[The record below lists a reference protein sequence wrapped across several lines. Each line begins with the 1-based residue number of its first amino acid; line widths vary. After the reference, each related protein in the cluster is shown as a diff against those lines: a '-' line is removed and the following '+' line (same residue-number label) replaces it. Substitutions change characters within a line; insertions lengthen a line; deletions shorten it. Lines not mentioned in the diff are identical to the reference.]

1 MSEWHIP
8 EELLERFLRL
18 EASRQ
23 ESKQVVRHLL
33 SGCPQCLELA
43 HRAALESGLFTPLE
57 PGRKAGWEQAYAEV
71 FTRALAF
78 ATEEEQKL
86 ALEKLRGWA
95 QWAQLEP
102 LNPQMRFVRVESD
115 SRFHTFGL
123 YDRLLEASRWHRR
136 TEPAEAVDI
145 VRLAV
150 LVAERLDPATLGESR
165 IADLKAAV
173 WAELGNAKRIAED
186 FEGARRAFNEAWRI
200 LDGGTGDPTEQARL
214 ISLEA
219 SYMKDIGEFEVA
231 ESSLEEALQLYQKV
245 QDTHAQGRI
254 LLQMGESIGH
264 IHPERGVS
272 HLRKALA
279 LIDASTEP
287 LLELC
292 AQHALSQFLSD
303 SGHPEEAL
311 VLLERSRPLYKQF
324 RDDLTQLRLHWVEGK
339 IAYRLGEYEEAESI
353 FAQLWEELRARNL
366 NQEVVLVT
374 IDLAQV
380 LASKGQPERAA
391 QLAAEC
397 YSIMKNWGL
406 HKDALAAWLVFQEAL
421 SQERG
426 IREIFGRAG
435 EYYRRHWFMPARF
448 EPGKL

>member
-18 EASRQ
+18 KASRQ
-23 ESKQVVRHLL
+23 ESQQIVRHLL

-57 PGRKAGWEQAYAEV
+57 TGQQAGWEQAYAEV

-102 LNPQMRFVRVESD
+102 LNPQLRFVRVESD

-123 YDRLLEASRWHRR
+123 YERLLEAARWYSRI
-136 TEPAEAVDI
+136 EPAEGVDI
-145 VRLAV
+145 VSLAIV
-150 LVAERLDPATLGESR
+150 VAERLDPAELGEKR
-165 IADLKAAV
+165 TADIKAA
-173 WAELGNAKRIAED
+173 ALASLGNAKRIAED
-186 FEGARRAFNEAWRI
+186 FEGARRAFNEAWRV
-200 LDGGTGDPTEQARL
+200 LESGTGDPEEKGRL
-214 ISLEA
+214 ISFEA
-219 SYMKDIGEFEVA
+219 SYMKDIGEFETA
-231 ESSLEEALQLYQKV
+231 EASLEEALQLYQKIH
-245 QDTHAQGRI
+245 DTHGQGRI
-254 LLQMGESIGH
+254 LFQMGDVIGYVN
-264 IHPERGVS
+264 PARGVS
-272 HLRKALA
+272 QIQKALL
-279 LIDASTEP
+279 LIDPAKEP
-287 LLELC
+287 RLEMYVK
-292 AQHALSQFLSD
+292 HDLSLFLAE

-311 VLLERSRPLYKQF
+311 AILERNRPLFEQF
-324 RDDLTQLRLHWVEGK
+324 QDDLTQLRLHWVEGK
-339 IAYRLGEYEEAESI
+339 IAYRLGEYDEAESI

-380 LASKGQPERAA
+380 LASKGEPERAA

-421 SQERG
+421 SQEHG
-426 IREIFGRAG
+426 MREIFGRVG
-435 EYYRRHWFMPARF
+435 EYYRRHWFLPARF
-448 EPGKL
+448 EPGEP

>member
-23 ESKQVVRHLL
+23 ESQQVVRHLL

-43 HRAALESGLFTPLE
+43 HRTALESGLFTPLE
-57 PGRKAGWEQAYAEV
+57 EGRKAGWEQAYAEV

-78 ATEEEQKL
+78 STEEEQKL

-95 QWAQLEP
+95 QWAQLESLP
-102 LNPQMRFVRVESD
+102 PQLRFVRVESD
-115 SRFHTFGL
+115 NRFHTFGL
-123 YDRLLEASRWHRR
+123 YDRLLEASHWYRR

-145 VRLAV
+145 VRLAI
-150 LVAERLDPATLGESR
+150 LVAERLDPTALGKER
-165 IADLKAAV
+165 VADLKAAA
-173 WAELGNAKRIAED
+173 WAALGNAKRIAED

-200 LDGGTGDPTEQARL
+200 LEGGTGDPTEKARL

-219 SYMKDIGEFEVA
+219 SYMKDIGELEVA
-231 ESSLEEALQLYQKV
+231 ETSLEEALQLYRGMR
-245 QDTHAQGRI
+245 DTHEQGRV
-254 LLQMGESIGH
+254 LLKMGEIIGH
-264 IHPERGVS
+264 LYPDRGLT
-272 HLRKALA
+272 HIQNALA
-279 LIDASTEP
+279 LFEKEREP
-287 LLELC
+287 LLEIC
-292 AQHALSQFLSD
+292 AQHALAWFLND
-303 SGHPEEAL
+303 AGQPEEAL
-311 VLLERSRPLYKQF
+311 AVLERARPLYRQF
-324 RDDLTQLRLHWVEGK
+324 RDDLIQLRMHWLEGR
-339 IAYRLGEYEEAESI
+339 IAYRLGEYDEAESI

-380 LASKGQPERAA
+380 LAAKGEPERAA
-391 QLAAEC
+391 RLAAEC

-406 HKDALAAWLVFQEAL
+406 HKDALAAWLVFQGAL

-426 IREIFGRAG
+426 IREIFGRVG
-435 EYYRRHWFMPARF
+435 EYYRRHWFLPAQF
-448 EPGKL
+448 EPGRA

>member
-23 ESKQVVRHLL
+23 ESMQVVRHLL

-57 PGRKAGWEQAYAEV
+57 AGQKAGWEQAYAEV
-71 FTRALAF
+71 FSRALAF
-78 ATEEEQKL
+78 ATEEERKL

-95 QWAQLEP
+95 QWAQIEP
-102 LNPQMRFVRVESD
+102 LNPQLRFITVESD

-150 LVAERLDPATLGESR
+150 LVAERLDPAMLGEER
-165 IADLKAAV
+165 VADLKAAA

-200 LDGGTGDPTEQARL
+200 LEGGTGDPTEEARL

-231 ESSLEEALQLYQKV
+231 ETSLEEALQLYQKV
-245 QDTHAQGRI
+245 QDTHEQGRI
-254 LLQMGESIGH
+254 LLQMGEIIGYTR
-264 IHPERGVS
+264 PERGIDRI
-272 HLRKALA
+272 RKSMAFL
-279 LIDASTEP
+279 DGSREP
-287 LLELC
+287 RLMLC
-292 AQHALSQFLSD
+292 AQHALARFLNDTGNS
-303 SGHPEEAL
+303 EEAL
-311 VLLERSRPLYKQF
+311 VILEQSRPLYKQF
-324 RDDLTQLRLHWVEGK
+324 RDDLIQLRMHWLEGR
-339 IAYRLGEYEEAESI
+339 IAYRLGEYDEAESI

-366 NQEVVLVT
+366 HQEVVLVT

-380 LASKGQPERAA
+380 LASKGEPERAA

-406 HKDALAAWLVFQEAL
+406 HKDALAAWLVFQAAL
-421 SQERG
+421 SQEHG
-426 IREIFGRAG
+426 MREIFGRVG
-435 EYYRRHWFMPARF
+435 EYYRRHWFLPARF
-448 EPGKL
+448 EPGTP